1 MDYNIKKS
9 KIKMNLTKYIDNEI
23 IEALKEIDIQR
34 IELLEKSQTK
44 AEKVERQMEELNE
57 HRAATFDQI
66 DQFFED
72 IVKRARKRAEY
83 LKKDFDHVQ

>member
-1 MDYNIKKS
+1 
-9 KIKMNLTKYIDNEI
+9 
-23 IEALKEIDIQR
+23 
-34 IELLEKSQTK
+34 
-44 AEKVERQMEELNE
+44 MEELNE
-57 HRAATFDQI
+57 HRAVTFDQI